1 MNDTVLLDKLLRLR
15 LPAFREGL
23 REQQANPKYAEL
35 SFEERLA
42 LLVDQECIRRHNNHI
57 RQGLHTV
64 SYTHL
69 TLPTNREV

>member
-23 REQQANPKYAEL
+23 REQQANPKYADL

-42 LLVDQECIRRHNNHI
+42 LLVDQEAE
-57 RQGLHTV
+57 LHV
-64 SYTHL
+64 QCHGA
-69 TLPTNREV
+69 